1 MMQLNPTEEADLAR
15 LAYEAYVADA
25 GGLNYQGLPCP
36 EWDKLTPA
44 IRQHWTVAVRV
55 VADVLTTPVTD

>member
-1 MMQLNPTEEADLAR
+1 MSLSSIEETDLAR

-25 GGLNYQGLPCP
+25 DGLNYQGLPCP

-44 IRQHWTVAVRV
+44 IRQHWVVAVRV
-55 VADVLTTPVTD
+55 VADVLTSPIED